1 MCAVAV
7 VVVVVVVYTR
17 HPQKRFKP
25 GANRSKGKKPFEKKS
40 TTESLSFLNPS
51 APFRRSVIRIIYF
64 TMSSLTRS
72 TSAKTTINVEP
83 KPSDILAGRGKAT
96 YTHPG
101 NKRYLQ
107 LINESIDQYIH
118 ESTKVGKTAIV
129 RCIVQKLQKE
139 QRRFLQRDA
148 KNDSWYELSRRGI
161 LDKVGHSLRDMKQ
174 TRVSSGKKT
183 DKKTVAIEGS
193 MDPLTAARAGL
204 GFTSRLEA
212 AARMPYGRSPLL
224 GLGGMMAYPH
234 PQQEALL
241 RQRAAALGPYVGAS
255 KLDAILETTSLIL
268 KERAAMNRAMQ
279 VGGGMGMGGGLGM
292 GGVLQQHHHHNAQQ
306 QQQQQQHHAAM
317 MNMSALNI
325 GMFGAPGMIR
335 GMRSP
340 NFGQA
345 LLQEAANIEEQQ
357 HHAAAAVALQQ
368 ARANQQNNNFL

>member
-1 MCAVAV
+1 M
-7 VVVVVVVYTR
+7 
-17 HPQKRFKP
+17 
-25 GANRSKGKKPFEKKS
+25 SSS
-40 TTESLSFLNPS
+40 TTRP
-51 APFRRSVIRIIYF
+51 I
-64 TMSSLTRS
+64 S
-72 TSAKTTINVEP
+72 TKSNTNVEP

-174 TRVSSGKKT
+174 TRVSSGKKA
-183 DKKTVAIEGS
+183 DKKTVTTEGS

-224 GLGGMMAYPH
+224 GLGGMMAYQH

-268 KERAAMNRAMQ
+268 KERAAMNRAMH
-279 VGGGMGMGGGLGM
+279 MGGGLGM
-292 GGVLQQHHHHNAQQ
+292 GGGGMGMEGVLQHHHHLQQ
-306 QQQQQQHHAAM
+306 QQQQQQQQQHAAM

-325 GMFGAPGMIR
+325 GMFGAQGMAR
-335 GMRSP
+335 GMRNP

-345 LLQEAANIEEQQ
+345 LLQEAANIEEHQ
-357 HHAAAAVALQQ
+357 HHAAAAAAIQQ
-368 ARANQQNNNFL
+368 ARVNRQNNKFL